1 MSHSEFKDLILP
13 TIQKSLLRSP
23 ENVIESRFL
32 LRELLGGEGWL
43 SGPVLLARPQD
54 GLCWECGTC
63 RSYPV
68 GRLCVPVPVPECM
81 HP

>member
-32 LRELLGGEGWL
+32 LSRWVGGEAVPG
-43 SGPVLLARPQD
+43 Q
-54 GLCWECGTC
+54 LCWQQSRTLG
-63 RSYPV
+63 
-68 GRLCVPVPVPECM
+68 CVRCVHCYLVRTADITRNSFQIC
-81 HP
+81 